1 MSALPIFPGRH
12 QPSIF
17 GASELNCRVR
27 YGNGWT
33 LTAISTDFAAHF
45 HGLYFN
51 GFPPLK
57 PHLSSCFPLKSGDPY
72 ESRTRVCGVRGRRLN
87 HLTNGPSSSQSPLHF
102 LQTPVCRPL
111 RSLAPPLPSK
121 PASLG
126 FTWVPK
132 GTLCAPSKLNNVIR
146 KQPAFPLLE
155 VKPSAN

>member
-1 MSALPIFPGRH
+1 MDPHCNQHRLFNSPKLGLHGQTNKGLSMETKKQRRERAF
-12 QPSIF
+12 
-17 GASELNCRVR
+17 
-27 YGNGWT
+27 T
-33 LTAISTDFAAHF
+33 LAWKRAIRS
-45 HGLYFN
+45 L
-51 GFPPLK
+51 L
-57 PHLSSCFPLKSGDPY
+57 LSGDPY

-146 KQPAFPLLE
+146 KQPAIFSL
-155 VKPSAN
+155 